1 VAVILDSDAVVGF
14 LDRGDALH
22 PPADAAIRELAREH
36 RLVASVIT
44 YAEVLTGARLGHHRV
59 DHVVGFFTGLISELW
74 PVDADVAARAA
85 DLRAATRWLRMPDAL
100 ILATA
105 DIRPD
110 VDLILTADVRTSK
123 ISHLDCD
130 VRLLEPETARR

>member
-1 VAVILDSDAVVGF
+1 MILDSDAVVGF

-22 PPADAAIRELAREH
+22 PAADAAIRELAREH

-44 YAEVLTGARLGHHRV
+44 YAEVLTGARLGHHGE
-59 DHVVGFFTGLISELW
+59 DQVVGFFAGLISDLW
-74 PVDADVAARAA
+74 PVDAEVAARAA
-85 DLRAATRWLRMPDAL
+85 DLRAARRSLRMPDAL

-105 DIRPD
+105 DIRSE

-123 ISHLDCD
+123 VSHLSCD
-130 VRLLEPETARR
+130 VRLLEPGMAQS